1 MANAA
6 GRTIEIPIKANFRE
20 GLSVLE
26 YFISSNGARKGLA
39 DTALR
44 TAESGYLT
52 RRLVDVS
59 HNVIVREEDCGVTE
73 GIAVSAFVNYG
84 TGEVIEPLRQRIIG
98 RTALKDILHPETG
111 AVLVAAGEE
120 ILEREVADIS
130 AAGIEEIEVR
140 SILTCQAN
148 AGVCAKC
155 YGRNLATGEH
165 VNIGEAVGIQA
176 AQSIGEPGTQLTMRT
191 FHTGGVAAGGDITQ
205 GLPRVEE
212 LFEARRPQQGLARI
226 CDQAGVVMSINYG
239 QNNSRLITIG
249 PDPEAASEDA
259 IEADARIYEIPQHG
273 NMIIVTEGQHVEA
286 GDPLTA
292 GPLDPK
298 RVLELK
304 GVKGVFNYLLK
315 EVQRVYKLQGVDI
328 NDKHIE
334 IIVSQMLSK
343 YRVTEPGDT
352 SLLPDKNYS
361 KQEIEE
367 VNAQLAE
374 GETPAEYVRVLQ
386 GITKASLATESF
398 LSAASFQETTKVL
411 TGAAIEGKTDN
422 LLGLKE
428 NVIIGKLIPAGTGME
443 MYNGIEVDY
452 GDKTEYM
459 ENYGKE
465 APMPP
470 EIFGDYDEEEE
481 DDEIAKAGIM
491 PLAAEEEAPAEEKL
505 DN

>member
-1 MANAA
+1 
-6 GRTIEIPIKANFRE
+6 
-20 GLSVLE
+20 
-26 YFISSNGARKGLA
+26 
-39 DTALR
+39 
-44 TAESGYLT
+44 
-52 RRLVDVS
+52 
-59 HNVIVREEDCGVTE
+59 
-73 GIAVSAFVNYG
+73 
-84 TGEVIEPLRQRIIG
+84 
-98 RTALKDILHPETG
+98 
-111 AVLVAAGEE
+111 
-120 ILEREVADIS
+120 
-130 AAGIEEIEVR
+130 
-140 SILTCQAN
+140 
-148 AGVCAKC
+148 
-155 YGRNLATGEH
+155 
-165 VNIGEAVGIQA
+165 
-176 AQSIGEPGTQLTMRT
+176 MRT
-191 FHTGGVAAGGDITQ
+191 FHTAGVRGARKVTDTKGNVIYEERRDITQ

-226 CDQAGVVMSINYG
+226 CDQSGIVQSIAYG
-239 QNNSRLITIG
+239 PNNSRLITIG
-249 PDPEAASEDA
+249 PGPDVTDEEAL
-259 IEADARIYEIPQHG
+259 EADTRIYEIPQHG
-273 NMIIVTEGQHVEA
+273 NLIIVTEGQEVEA

-298 RVLELK
+298 RILELK
-304 GVKGVFNYLLK
+304 GVKGVFNYLLR

-361 KQEIEE
+361 KAEIEE
-367 VNAQLAE
+367 VNASLAE
-374 GETPAEYVRVLQ
+374 GLTPAEYVRVLQ

-452 GDKTEYM
+452 KGNTEYM

-470 EIFGDYDEEEE
+470 ELFGGFDDEDEEEE
-481 DDEIAKAGIM
+481 PAGLQKTAAGIEDG
-491 PLAAEEEAPAEEKL
+491 AGAEAPEIVELENIDVREIIL